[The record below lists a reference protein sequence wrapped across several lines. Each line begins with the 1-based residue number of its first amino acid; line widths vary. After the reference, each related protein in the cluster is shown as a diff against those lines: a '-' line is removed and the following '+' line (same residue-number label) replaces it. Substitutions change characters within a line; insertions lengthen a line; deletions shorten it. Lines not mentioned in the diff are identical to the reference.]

1 MEYQA
6 LLKLD
11 ELIRFLKQF
20 NRLESAKKTKISISS
35 LAECD
40 DFTVVL
46 ITTGVGEVLLRAS
59 FEDGLLYDW
68 GWREK
73 FTRL

>member
-20 NRLESAKKTKISISS
+20 NGLESAKKTKISISS

-59 FEDGLLYDW
+59 FEDGLLHDW